1 MRQETLAIIGA
12 SGFVGSALCERLH
25 FEGSWKFL
33 PFIHSSGAAAR
44 LARLPL
50 AERPRTLDL
59 LDYEALRAALRD
71 DMIVV
76 NCGRGDNQ
84 ALSRGFQNLVKAA
97 REAKVRKFIHIGSVA
112 IYGDDPPPASADPSC
127 PVNPQATD
135 YGLVKQRQDE
145 LVFRL
150 HAAGVPSYIVC
161 PSNIAG
167 PCGLTSVGLVQR
179 LAAGPLPL
187 VDEGR
192 YPCNL
197 VHVDNL
203 VEALLTAAATDGGAG
218 RRYFVNEL
226 EPVSWKRYFDDFSRL
241 LNIRLTYI
249 PVSRDAVM
257 AAMAPAAGP
266 SRGLYEHARI
276 ALSGEF
282 RKGLMLMPVFDWLNG
297 RAAAAFEAM
306 PGNWRQ
312 SIRRKFE
319 RPVRIPK
326 TPAGP
331 SLSDPWVRLQV
342 RRPFHSPDSLV
353 RELGFKPVLSYEKG
367 LELTAEWFRFFGIGA
382 TRPGFCS
389 RVDPVERI

>member
-1 MRQETLAIIGA
+1 MRHETLAIIGA

-25 FEGSWKFL
+25 FEGCWKFL

-50 AERPRTLDL
+50 AETPRVLDL
-59 LDYEALRAALRD
+59 LDFDALRATLRD

-84 ALSRGFQNLVKAA
+84 ALSRGFQNLVQAA
-97 REAKVRKFIHIGSVA
+97 RAAKVRKFIHIGSVA
-112 IYGDDPPPASADPSC
+112 IYGDDPLPASADPSC
-127 PVNPQATD
+127 PVNAQATD

-150 HAAGVPSYIVC
+150 HAGGVPSYILC

-167 PCGLTSVGLVQR
+167 PYGLTSVGLVQR
-179 LAAGPLPL
+179 LAADPLPL

-203 VEALLTAAATDGGAG
+203 VEAILTAAASDRGAG

-226 EPVSWKRYFDDFSRL
+226 EPISWKRYFDDFSRL
-241 LNIRLTYI
+241 LGIRATYL
-249 PVSRDAVM
+249 PVSRDAVI
-257 AAMAPAAGP
+257 ASMAPVPVA

-282 RKGLMLMPVFDWLNG
+282 RRTLLMMPVLEWLNG

-306 PGNWRQ
+306 PGGWRR

-319 RPVRIPK
+319 RPVRLPK

-331 SLSDPWVRLQV
+331 SLSDAWVRLQA
-342 RRPFHSPDSLV
+342 RRPFHSPETLV
-353 RELGFKPVLSYEKG
+353 QELAFKPALTYEKG
-367 LELTAEWFRFFGIGA
+367 LELTAQWFRLFGIGA
-382 TRPGFCS
+382 ARPGYCHDAFS
-389 RVDPVERI
+389 G